1 MPLCHAFIVLI
12 FIIMSFLKIK
22 KNFIDTGK
30 LKFIYKDFPLDRPAM
45 FASMVANCF
54 TGDQYFEIL
63 SSLYRKS
70 KKPGL

>member
-1 MPLCHAFIVLI
+1 
-12 FIIMSFLKIK
+12 MSCVHCDFHNNEFPKIK

-30 LKFIYKDFPLDRPAM
+30 LKFIYKDFLLDRPAM

-63 SSLYRKS
+63 SSYIEV